1 MNKNM
6 KYWATGIIAA
16 IVILAIAAFA
26 AAGSRKK
33 APIPPAPTEMES
45 SSPVSYTHLT
55 LPTILRV

>member
-26 AAGSRKK
+26 AAGS
-33 APIPPAPTEMES
+33 
-45 SSPVSYTHLT
+45 
-55 LPTILRV
+55 

>member
-45 SSPVSYTHLT
+45 SSQTA
-55 LPTILRV
+55 

>member
-33 APIPPAPTEMES
+33 SADSTRTDGDGKQQPDRGT
-45 SSPVSYTHLT
+45 VV
-55 LPTILRV
+55 RFGGK